1 MKIWRRIACSML
13 LLMSVV
19 PAIAAA
25 ANAIQKIQV
34 RRDGENVLVKLEMQD
49 PLKVA
54 PGTWSIVEPPRVV
67 FDFPDT
73 DNRTGTSVQQVNDGD
88 LKTVNL
94 VQAEKLTRVVL
105 NLYRATKY
113 STEVD
118 GRNLYK

>member
-54 PGTWSIVEPPRVV
+54 P
-67 FDFPDT
+67 
-73 DNRTGTSVQQVNDGD
+73 
-88 LKTVNL
+88 
-94 VQAEKLTRVVL
+94 
-105 NLYRATKY
+105 
-113 STEVD
+113 
-118 GRNLYK
+118 

>member
-49 PLKVA
+49 PLKAA

-94 VQAEKLTRVVL
+94 V
-105 NLYRATKY
+105 
-113 STEVD
+113 
-118 GRNLYK
+118 